1 MQTTA
6 NASALRETVAALI
19 GAAPEDIAG
28 DANLVYLGVGS
39 LEMMR
44 LVTRY
49 RRQGVTLDFAVLAA
63 EPTLDAWE
71 RHLREAVR

>member
-1 MQTTA
+1 MQST
-6 NASALRETVAALI
+6 LRENVAAII
-19 GAAPEDIAG
+19 GAAPEEIPG

-44 LVTRY
+44 LVTKM
-49 RRQGVTLDFAVLAA
+49 RRQGITLDFSELAA
-63 EPTLDAWE
+63 DPTLDAWE